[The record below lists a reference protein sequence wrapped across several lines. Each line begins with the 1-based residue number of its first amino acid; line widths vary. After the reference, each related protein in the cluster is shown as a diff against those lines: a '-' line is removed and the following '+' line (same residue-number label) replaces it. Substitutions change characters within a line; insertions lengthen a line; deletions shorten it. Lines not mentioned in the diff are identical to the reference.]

1 MQLHYG
7 IDDLMKIDIW
17 SFLPIIL
24 PILIIGALL
33 IFIALVDLF
42 RHRDTRKNVLIWTF
56 VILFVNTLGPILY
69 FILGRKDRETL

>member
-7 IDDLMKIDIW
+7 VDDLMKIDIW
-17 SFLPIIL
+17 SLLPIIL

-33 IFIALVDLF
+33 VFIALIDLF
-42 RHRDTRKNVLIWTF
+42 RHRDTQKNILIWTF

-69 FILGRKDRETL
+69 FTLGRKDRETR

>member
-17 SFLPIIL
+17 SLLPIIL

-33 IFIALVDLF
+33 VFIALVDLF
-42 RHRDTRKNVLIWTF
+42 RHRDTQKNLLIWTF

-69 FILGRKDRETL
+69 FILGRKDRETR

>member
-17 SFLPIIL
+17 SLLPIIL

-33 IFIALVDLF
+33 VFIALVDLF

>member
-17 SFLPIIL
+17 SLLPIIL

-33 IFIALVDLF
+33 VFIALVDLF
-42 RHRDTRKNVLIWTF
+42 RHRDTQKNLLIWIF

-69 FILGRKDRETL
+69 FILGRKDRETR

>member
-17 SFLPIIL
+17 SLLPIIL

-33 IFIALVDLF
+33 VFIALVDLF
-42 RHRDTRKNVLIWTF
+42 RHRDTQKNLLIWIF

-69 FILGRKDRETL
+69 FILGRKDREMR

>member
-17 SFLPIIL
+17 SLLPIIL

-33 IFIALVDLF
+33 VFIALVDLF
-42 RHRDTRKNVLIWTF
+42 RHRDTQKNILIWTF

-69 FILGRKDRETL
+69 FILGRKDRETR